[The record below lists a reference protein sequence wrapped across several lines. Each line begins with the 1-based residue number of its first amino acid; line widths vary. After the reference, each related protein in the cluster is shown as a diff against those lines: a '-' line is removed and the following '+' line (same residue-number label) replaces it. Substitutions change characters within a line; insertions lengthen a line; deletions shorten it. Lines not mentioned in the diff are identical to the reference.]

1 MYHEVRT
8 YFRQATILLPNISI
22 TSSIDSS
29 KVIVFFSPH
38 SRIFYHGGRQKTDS
52 DLQLEVLSITQVR
65 NVSFCS
71 ATNQYVVLFYVCGKF
86 YQQVFTFALVGCS
99 VFVHL
104 HCFEYFEQYCRK
116 TRSSCDQPNT

>member
-8 YFRQATILLPNISI
+8 YLCQATILLPNISI
-22 TSSIDSS
+22 TSSIASS
-29 KVIVFFSPH
+29 KVIVFFSPY

-65 NVSFCS
+65 NVFFCS
-71 ATNQYVVLFYVCGKF
+71 ATNQYVVLFHVCGKF

-99 VFVHL
+99 IFVHL
-104 HCFEYFEQYCRK
+104 HCLEYFEQYCRK